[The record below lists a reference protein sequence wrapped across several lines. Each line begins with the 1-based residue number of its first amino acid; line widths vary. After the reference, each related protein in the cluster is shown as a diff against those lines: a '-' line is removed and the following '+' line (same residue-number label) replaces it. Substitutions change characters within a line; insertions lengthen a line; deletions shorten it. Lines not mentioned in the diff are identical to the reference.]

1 MPCPH
6 LCGVLCAGILLW
18 AAGGCG
24 KRGRGVSDTSDGN
37 SLAIRHS
44 IRKSHGGTFLKKL
57 LPEEKKK
64 GEGRNREESE
74 KKREEDKGENYGME
88 MLKQGQ
94 GT

>member
-1 MPCPH
+1 MEE
-6 LCGVLCAGILLW
+6 L
-18 AAGGCG
+18 
-24 KRGRGVSDTSDGN
+24 
-37 SLAIRHS
+37 
-44 IRKSHGGTFLKKL
+44 FLKNYFQK
-57 LPEEKKK
+57 KRKK

>member
-1 MPCPH
+1 MEE
-6 LCGVLCAGILLW
+6 L
-18 AAGGCG
+18 
-24 KRGRGVSDTSDGN
+24 
-37 SLAIRHS
+37 
-44 IRKSHGGTFLKKL
+44 FFKKL

-74 KKREEDKGENYGME
+74 KKREKDKGENYGME